1 MASMKNIEEA
11 IEKVMALDPERCQ
24 TAPLRLEV
32 AARIAFPYNGITA
45 AGLRKERD
53 RGRLVTEMIA
63 GKEYTTL
70 ADIDRMRELCRVQRR
85 EPDLSGARKAARQT
99 AASAAVRDGSSKMEA
114 SASALALAELSETM
128 RKKPSPRR

>member
-11 IEKVMALDPERCQ
+11 IEKVMALDPERRQ

-45 AGLRKERD
+45 VGLRKERD
-53 RGRLVTEMIA
+53 KGRLVTAIVA

-70 ADIDRMRELCRVQRR
+70 ADIERMRELCRVHPKTTR
-85 EPDLSGARKAARQT
+85 
-99 AASAAVRDGSSKMEA
+99 
-114 SASALALAELSETM
+114 
-128 RKKPSPRR
+128 